1 MALGIIVFG
10 RTNKA
15 KPRKTVRD
23 CVQSRD
29 VLKTSRST
37 HTACHLLSNNRS
49 KNLWIGFPHFCAN
62 MPAIIGGTT

>member
-15 KPRKTVRD
+15 KHAKAPTRP
-23 CVQSRD
+23 VQSRD
-29 VLKTSRST
+29 VLETSQLY
-37 HTACHLLSNNRS
+37 TACHLLSNNRS